1 MAIQLESPRMLICK
15 PVRFVT
21 VVRNGVKTVFNILIS
36 GSLPEKN
43 ALSSSPNP
51 TFFFSFFTPLF
62 VSQEEVITPYIVRVV
77 ERMNHLEI

>member
-21 VVRNGVKTVFNILIS
+21 VVRNGVKIAFNILIS
-36 GSLPEKN
+36 GSLPEKK
-43 ALSSSPNP
+43 SSFQFSQSH
-51 TFFFSFFTPLF
+51 FFFSFFTPLF